1 MSNTPP
7 RSPKPPEP
15 TGSVAPG
22 DGRSEG
28 RGAYRDQA
36 PGGRVPPRHTT
47 TINEADVGEVTRKM
61 RRQNLSQR
69 TRVEIPTLRV
79 VAGRDMLSYIALH
92 NAEEIVVGRDDNAD
106 LILTDALVS
115 RRHARVTVG
124 DDMSITVQDLGSTN
138 GTSVNGQP
146 IERSLLRPGDHLEIG
161 GVSLRLEMLS
171 LEEIEHLANVVMRLK
186 QQNRDPLTG
195 LLTRTWLDEELPLL
209 MDKCI
214 RTRSP
219 VACIFFDIDHFKQ
232 VNDRFGHHVGD
243 EVLVGVARLLLFGVR
258 DNDPVV
264 RYGGEE
270 LVMFLDH
277 ADEAH
282 ALEVA
287 ERIRRDVQ
295 GHDWSRTAAGLKVTI
310 SAGVA
315 QWGVAARDDGSRAT
329 VERESARDW
338 LGRAD
343 TCLFEAKHG
352 GRNRVVAATLSAR

>member
-1 MSNTPP
+1 MSSPPP
-7 RSPKPPEP
+7 RSTQPPEP
-15 TGSVAPG
+15 PGPVAPG
-22 DGRSEG
+22 DGRGS
-28 RGAYRDQA
+28 YRDQIV
-36 PGGRVPPRHTT
+36 GVRVQPHDATPMTK
-47 TINEADVGEVTRKM
+47 ADAGEVTRKM

-92 NAEEIVVGRDDNAD
+92 NAEEIVIGRDDNAD
-106 LILTDALVS
+106 LILTDVLVS
-115 RRHARVTVG
+115 RRHARVIVG
-124 DDMSITVQDLGSTN
+124 DDMSITVHDLGSTN
-138 GTSVNGQP
+138 GTSVNGQAV
-146 IERSLLRPGDHLEIG
+146 ERSLLRPGEHLEIG

-171 LEEIEHLANVVMRLK
+171 LEEIEHLSNVVMRLK

-195 LLTRTWLDEELPLL
+195 LLTRSWLEEELPLL
-209 MDKCI
+209 MDRSQ
-214 RTRSP
+214 RTRSS
-219 VACIFFDIDHFKQ
+219 VSCIFFDIDHFKQ

-243 EVLVGVARLLLFGVR
+243 EVLVGVARLLLYGVR

-282 ALEVA
+282 AKEVA

-315 QWGVAARDDGSRAT
+315 QWGVASGEKGSVA
-329 VERESARDW
+329 VLERESARDW
-338 LGRAD
+338 MGRAD
-343 TCLFEAKHG
+343 RCLFDAKRA
-352 GRNRVVAATLSAR
+352 GRNRVVAAMFAAR